1 MRLLSARSFLC
12 ALFVLSVLSCREKK
26 GPLAVIDPD
35 DTAPPVR
42 TRAQPGL
49 TIRLSHADDEGSRAA
64 RPKLAEATVLSAAD
78 TSKVLARLPKL
89 PALPGDEQDFAL
101 RPSTTPPPVTGAT
114 VLGAFP
120 PAASPKPATAK
131 PTGPLEVVRFAPEG
145 AVPLAPH
152 LSLTFSHPMVEV
164 TSLAELAAKDVPVKL
179 TPQPEGKWRWV
190 GTKTLMF
197 EPTAQ
202 GGRFPM
208 ATRYAVEVAAGTASG
223 VGSKL
228 AKATSFTFETPAPT
242 VKEFHP
248 QGGPTRLRPV
258 MFVAFD
264 QEIDPAAVVPF
275 IELAARGTGRKVRLA
290 KPEEIEA
297 DDTVRALSEQATKG
311 RWLAVVPV
319 DALPPA
325 TRVQVAIGPKV
336 PSKEGP
342 RTSNDVARHEFS
354 TFGPMQVVAKRCGYD
369 GNCPPGMPFE
379 IETSNPID
387 PVKFDRAMVKVD
399 PEIPDMRID
408 VWGNS
413 LVIEG
418 PTKGR
423 TKYEVTISESLPD
436 MFGQRLGK
444 QETARFKVG
453 EAPQSLWAQG
463 SGLVVLDPAAG
474 ADFAVYST
482 NHTKLR
488 ARAFAVTPSQW
499 RDYLKMLE
507 RVGNDSRDL
516 SPPGKRVFDKE
527 IAVKRDDDAIVETAI
542 NLEPALRGGL
552 GHAIVIVE
560 PTEKPKEPWMQQRV
574 IAWVQAT
581 KIGLSAHVDDDD
593 MLVWA
598 NALGDGSPLSGVSIE
613 LSGGPKG
620 TTATDGLATIALG
633 AKAAPI
639 VVATKGD
646 DTAFLPESIWW
657 WSGGDGSW
665 KKSSTGDELRWYVF
679 DDRHLY
685 RPGEK
690 VHIKGWIRTITA
702 GKSGDV
708 AAPTG
713 VKQIGYTATD
723 AQGNKIGS
731 GTLTL
736 NAFGAFDSEIT
747 LPKTP
752 SLGPAQLQ
760 LEVKG
765 ARKGLPGAQWWH
777 SFEIQEF
784 RRPEYEVESR
794 FDEGPHLVG
803 GDATATVSAKYYA
816 GGALP
821 NAEVQWVVSSS
832 PGFYQPPG
840 NDGWSFGKVDPWWCF
855 WRHWGPWKPD
865 PANEPR
871 SSNFAA
877 TTDAGGEHRLKIDFV
892 SVEPARPM
900 SLEAQAT
907 VIDVNRQAWTSRSST
922 VVHAADRYIGIK
934 SERAFVQ
941 AGESIEIDAIVTDID
956 GKRVVDG
963 PIAMRAVR
971 LQTEQVKG
979 EYVETELDAQ
989 TCDRTSATDPVR
1001 CTFAAAKGGSWRIV
1015 ATTTDARG
1023 RSNRTEIEL
1032 WVAGGDLPAPRDVSQ
1047 EQVLLIP
1054 DASTYEVGQT
1064 AKVAVAAPW
1073 PGAHGIVTLRR
1084 SGIVETRSIRL
1095 DGTSTVIEVP
1105 ITDALVPNVE
1115 VHVDLAGSAPRR
1127 GANGKLDPKLPPR
1140 VAFAVG
1146 SASLS
1151 IPPRQRTLVLDVRPA
1166 VAKIEPGGKT
1176 TVDVDV
1182 RGADGRAVAG
1192 AEVALVVVD
1201 EAVLALTGYDIGDPM
1216 AAFYGFRDG
1225 GTRDHYLRQ
1234 QVLLAT
1240 DTSIAQ
1246 EGGGRSGAPGG
1257 GGGGGDNKAEA
1268 DMAAPSA
1275 APPAEPMPKPA
1286 LAERR
1291 AKNGGGKGGEAAPIA
1306 MRTNFDALALFTP
1319 SVTTDASGRASVPL
1333 SLPDNLTRY
1342 RIMAVAAS
1350 GERRFGTAD
1359 ASITARLPLMV
1370 RPSAPRFMNFGDKI
1384 ELPVVVQNQTDSPMT
1399 VDVAVRAHNAEL
1411 TAGGGRRVQVP
1422 ANDRVEVRFPT
1433 SAAFAGTARFQVGAA
1448 SAKWADAA
1456 QLELPVWTPATTE
1469 AFATYGEIDKGAITQ
1484 PVKAPASVFTQFGGL
1499 EISTT
1504 STAVAAL
1511 TDAVLY
1517 LVAYPFECSE
1527 QVGSRVLA
1535 IAALRDVLTAFRA
1548 EGLPP
1553 PKELEAAVKRDLGKL
1568 ERMQT
1573 DDGGFSFWG
1582 RGWPSWPY
1590 LTAHVTHALERAR
1603 LEGFAVD
1610 GRMLERARDY
1620 LRDIEGR
1627 IPADYPVEVK
1637 RAIRAYALYVLGVGG
1652 SADVRKAHALL
1663 DEVALE
1669 KHPLEVVAWLLPT
1682 FAGDGDSRKTVAAI
1696 HRLLQSKVSE
1706 TAAGAHFVTSYS
1718 DGAHLLLHSD
1728 RRVDALLLEGLIAS
1742 DPKSDL
1748 IPKLVKGL
1756 LDHRKAGRWSSTQE
1770 NGFVLVALDRYFE
1783 TFEKATPDFVAK
1795 AWLGK
1800 DYAGDHSFKGRTT
1813 ETHRIDI
1820 PMEHLAQGKS
1830 ATRDLV
1836 LAKQGTGRLYY
1847 RIGMRYAP
1855 RDLKLEPYDAGFAV
1869 TRRYEAI
1876 DDPKDVT
1883 RDDDGTWRIKAGA
1896 RVRVRLEM
1904 VAESRRYH
1912 VALVDPL
1919 PAGLEPMNPA
1929 LATTGALPADPEGDS
1944 EGGDRWW
1951 WWWRTWYEHQN
1962 LRDERV
1968 EAFTSLLW
1976 EGVHDYDYV
1985 ARATTP
1991 GEFVVPPPKAEEM
2004 YHPET
2009 FGRGASDRVIVE

>member
-1 MRLLSARSFLC
+1 MRARQIRVVLT
-12 ALFVLSVLSCREKK
+12 ALFVLAVLSCRNKEQA
-26 GPLAVIDPD
+26 LAPD
-35 DTAPPVR
+35 ADDAAPPVR
-42 TRAQPGL
+42 TANEPGL
-49 TIRLSHADDEGSRAA
+49 TIRLSHADEEGSRAT
-64 RPKLAEATVLSAAD
+64 RPKLAASTVLSAAD

-89 PALPGDEQDFAL
+89 PALPDDEKDFAL
-101 RPSTTPPPVTGAT
+101 RPGSAPPPVTGGT

-120 PAASPKPATAK
+120 PPSSPKAVAAK
-131 PTGPLEVVRFAPEG
+131 PTGPLEVLRFAPEG

-164 TSLAELAAKDVPVKL
+164 TSIAELAAKDVPVKL

-197 EPTAQ
+197 EPTT
-202 GGRFPM
+202 RFPM
-208 ATRYAVEVAAGTASG
+208 ATRYAVEVAAGTRSA
-223 VGSKL
+223 VGTKL
-228 AKATSFTFETPAPT
+228 AKATSFTFETPPPT
-242 VKEFHP
+242 IQQFHP

-258 MFVAFD
+258 MFAAFD
-264 QEIDPAAVVPF
+264 QEIDPKAVAPF
-275 IELAARGTGRKVRLA
+275 IEIAVRGKGRAVRLA
-290 KPEEIEA
+290 KPEEIDGDE
-297 DDTVRALSEQATKG
+297 TVRALAEQATKG

-336 PSKEGP
+336 PSVEGP
-342 RTSNDVARHEFS
+342 RTSDDVARHEFS
-354 TFGPMQVVAKRCGYD
+354 TFGPLRVVAKRCGYD
-369 GNCPPGMPFE
+369 GNCPPGQPFE
-379 IETSNPID
+379 LEMSNPVD
-387 PVKFDRAMVKVD
+387 TAKFDPSMITVD
-399 PEIPDMRID
+399 PAIPDMRVE
-408 VWGNS
+408 VWGTNI
-413 LVIEG
+413 VIQG

-423 TKYEVTISESLPD
+423 TKYEVTISETVVD
-436 MFGQRLGK
+436 VFGQRLGK
-444 QETARFKVG
+444 KDHARFKVG
-453 EAPQSLWAQG
+453 EAPQGLSAQG

-482 NHTKLR
+482 NHSKLR
-488 ARAFAVTPSQW
+488 ARAYAVNPSHW

-507 RVGNDSRDL
+507 RTGQDSRDL

-527 IAVKRDDDAIVETAI
+527 IAIRRDDDALVETAI
-542 NLEPALRGGL
+542 NLEPALTGGL
-552 GHAIVIVE
+552 GHVVVIVE
-560 PTEKPKEPWMQQRV
+560 PTERPKEPWMQQRV
-574 IAWVQAT
+574 VAWVQAT
-581 KIGLSAHVDDDD
+581 KIGLSAHVDEDS

-598 NALGDGSPLSGVSIE
+598 NALADGAPLSGVSIE
-613 LSGGPKG
+613 LTSGPKG
-620 TTATDGLATIALG
+620 STDAEGLARLTLG
-633 AKAAPI
+633 SKAAPI
-639 VVATKGD
+639 VTATKGKD
-646 DTAFLPESIWW
+646 VAFLPESIWW

-665 KKSSTGDELRWYVF
+665 KKSSAGDQLRWYVF

-685 RPGEK
+685 RPGES
-690 VHIKGWIRTITA
+690 VHLKGWIRTITA

-713 VKQIGYTATD
+713 IRQVGFTLND
-723 AQGNKIGS
+723 AQGNKIKN
-731 GTLTL
+731 GTLSL
-736 NAFGAFDSEIT
+736 NAFGAFDTEIA
-747 LPKTP
+747 LPKNAN
-752 SLGPAQLQ
+752 LGSATMQLD
-760 LEVKG
+760 VKG
-765 ARKGLPGAQWWH
+765 ARKGLAGAQYWH

-784 RRPEYEVESR
+784 RRPEYEVESH

-803 GDATATVSAKYYA
+803 GDAVATVSAKYYA
-816 GGALP
+816 GGALA
-821 NAEVQWVVSSS
+821 NAEVQWQVTSS
-832 PGFYQPPG
+832 PGYFTPPG
-840 NDGWSFGKVDPWWCF
+840 NDGWLFGKVEPWWCF
-855 WRHWGPWKPD
+855 WRHWGPGKPEPGND
-865 PANEPR
+865 PKT
-871 SSNFAA
+871 STFAA

-892 SVEPARPM
+892 SVDPARPM
-900 SLEAQAT
+900 SLTAQST
-907 VIDVNRQAWTSRSST
+907 VVDVNRQAWTSTSST
-922 VVHAADRYIGIK
+922 VVHAADRYVGIK

-941 AGESIEIDAIVTDID
+941 AGESIDIDAIVADID
-956 GKRVVDG
+956 GGRAVDA
-963 PIAMRAVR
+963 PIAIRASR
-971 LQTEQVKG
+971 LSWQQEKG
-979 EYVETELDAQ
+979 EYVEKELDPQ
-989 TCDRTSATDPVR
+989 SCDKRSAKDPVR
-1001 CTFAAAKGGSWRIV
+1001 CTFTAAKGGSYRIV
-1015 ATTTDARG
+1015 ATTTDAKG
-1023 RSNRTEIEL
+1023 RSNRTEMEL

-1054 DASTYEVGQT
+1054 DATSYEVGKT

-1073 PGAHGIVTLRR
+1073 PNAHGVVTLRR
-1084 SGIVETRSIRL
+1084 SGIIETRSIRL

-1127 GANGKLDPKLPPR
+1127 GADGKIDPKLPPR
-1140 VAFAVG
+1140 VAFAAGNV
-1146 SASLS
+1146 SLS
-1151 IPPRQRTLVLDVRPA
+1151 IPPRSRTLTLDVRPA

-1176 TVDVDV
+1176 TVEVDV
-1182 RGADGRAVAG
+1182 RDAEGKAVAG

-1201 EAVLALTGYDIGDPM
+1201 EAVLALTGYDLADPM
-1216 AAFYGFRDG
+1216 GAFYSYRDG
-1225 GTRDHYLRQ
+1225 GTRDHYLRA

-1240 DTSIAQ
+1240 KATLAQ
-1246 EGGGRSGAPGG
+1246 GAPGG
-1257 GGGGGDNKAEA
+1257 GGRMRNSAGEGDNKRAEA
-1268 DMAAPSA
+1268 SADFA
-1275 APPAEPMPKPA
+1275 APPAEPMAAPKPA
-1286 LAERR
+1286 PM
-1291 AKNGGGKGGEAAPIA
+1291 GGKSGGDSKPEPIA

-1319 SVTTDASGRASVPL
+1319 SVTTDASGRATVPL
-1333 SLPDNLTRY
+1333 SMPDSLTRY

-1350 GERRFGTAD
+1350 GERRFGSGD
-1359 ASITARLPLMV
+1359 AAITARLPLMV
-1370 RPSAPRFMNFGDKI
+1370 RPSPPRFMNFGDKI

-1411 TAGGGRRVQVP
+1411 TAGAGRRIQVA

-1448 SAKWADAA
+1448 AAKWADAA
-1456 QLELPVWTPATTE
+1456 QFELPVWTPATTE
-1469 AFATYGEIDKGAITQ
+1469 AFATYGEIDSGAIAQ
-1484 PVKAPASVFTQFGGL
+1484 PVKAPAGVFPQFGGL

-1527 QVGSRVLA
+1527 QVASRVLA

-1553 PKELEAAVKRDLGKL
+1553 AKELEAAVKRDLDKL
-1568 ERMQT
+1568 ARMQT

-1603 LEGFAVD
+1603 IEGFSVD
-1610 GRMLERARDY
+1610 NRVLGQARSY
-1620 LRDIEGR
+1620 LRSIEDHL
-1627 IPADYPVEVK
+1627 PSDYPIEVK
-1637 RAIRAYALYVLGVGG
+1637 RAIRAYSLYVLHVGG
-1652 SADVRKAHALL
+1652 SPDVRKAHALL

-1682 FAGDGDSRKTVAAI
+1682 FAADSDSRKTVASI
-1696 HRLLQSKVSE
+1696 HRLLTTKVSE
-1706 TAAGAHFVTSYS
+1706 TAAGAHFTTSYT

-1756 LDHRKAGRWSSTQE
+1756 LDHRVAGRWSSTQE

-1783 TFEKATPDFVAK
+1783 TFEKATPDFIAK

-1800 DYAGDHSFKGRTT
+1800 DYAGDHAFRGRTT

-1820 PMEHLAQGKS
+1820 PMSHLAAGKS
-1830 ATRDLV
+1830 ATQDLV
-1836 LAKQGTGRLYY
+1836 LAKQGAGRLYY

-1855 RDLKLEPYDAGFAV
+1855 RDLKMDPYDAGFAV

-1876 DDPKDVT
+1876 DEPGDVK
-1883 RDDDGTWRIKAGA
+1883 RDADGTWRIKAGA

-1904 VAESRRYH
+1904 VAEARRYH

-1929 LATTGALPADPEGDS
+1929 LATTGALPVDAKDGSD
-1944 EGGDRWW
+1944 GGDRWW